1 MECSCGVCRTKMQRR
16 LFKRPITAF
25 LVLISQGP
33 QFQDRIRRLGYYWP
47 SMIKDCIDYARRCD
61 ARQFHGD
68 YIHQALEPLHPTVPS
83 WSFEA
88 WGMDV
93 IGSHQTSLSPLR
105 CTISRCLP
113 SFVAAL
119 SSALPRTDLLPQLLL
134 PSLTALERNKLNLG
148 TYLLALSLCSLLAVW
163 ELHSSPLSLDN
174 PTFSFITVM
183 LFHVSDDSA
192 GGKRQGFDRSAEEG
206 SGLELV

>member
-16 LFKRPITAF
+16 SFKKPITAF

-33 QFQDRIRRLGYYWP
+33 KFQDRIRRLVIYYWL
-47 SMIKDCIDYARRCD
+47 SMIKDCIDYAR
-61 ARQFHGD
+61 QFHGD
-68 YIHQALEPLHPTVPS
+68 SIPQALEALHPTVPS

-88 WGMDV
+88 WGMDI

-134 PSLTALERNKLNLG
+134 PSLTALERNKLNSYEPPCIG
-148 TYLLALSLCSLLAVW
+148 
-163 ELHSSPLSLDN
+163 P
-174 PTFSFITVM
+174 M
-183 LFHVSDDSA
+183 LFARWLGDPRVRGA
-192 GGKRQGFDRSAEEG
+192 
-206 SGLELV
+206 